1 MPKFKKPK
9 LNITKKLGKVKDFG
23 KKGLSAVGSVGKK
36 GLGAVGKV
44 GKMGM
49 GAVGKVGKM
58 GMGAVGKVGKMGMGA
73 MGKMGKM
80 AMANPMMA
88 GLGGLGAA
96 GALLASM
103 GGIPA
108 GQFAKIAKIGGMMVA
123 PLLLLGSFLKPG
135 ASFVYQGLKQ
145 VVTIA
150 MKTGKG
156 GATFIINM
164 VGMPIKSL
172 MGLLGNMPMLMAGM
186 GGFAA
191 LAVLVS
197 KNYMTW
203 IWKSWKFIVDGWAS
217 APLFTWCEKREDGTC
232 RCPQILRIKKENGKP
247 KIIVEDK
254 KQGWLS
260 SAEGKG
266 CFMNRQCPSGLVC
279 KKKHAWSPRGKCTQ
293 SGAQGANAESAKPK
307 KGFFSSGE
315 GKGCFMNKQCPSGSV
330 CKKKHAWS
338 PRGKCTQSG
347 IAGVTQPAPM
357 VTPPGPIVETGA
369 PLVSTQ
375 PIAMAGGG
383 RLKTMWRLEGET
395 TGNGIQI
402 KINKKSSRRRTR
414 RRTRRKRGGASCP
427 PVGMEY
433 ADWYKE
439 IDGCKAIRKTAS
451 GRTYEVPFPE
461 DRACCA
467 GKNYKCVIKGKLN
480 ERTGEYEPFLGIEE
494 ERNATCE
501 FTGVAD
507 PDLPPPPVTAADFP
521 PAPSHDPSD
530 DPMNTGSSSS
540 SNRPL
545 GPYGL

>member
-1 MPKFKKPK
+1 MNRTRRRRRRKKTRRRRRRGGFKFKTPKFKMPKFKKPK

-23 KKGLSAVGSVGKK
+23 KKGLGAVGSVGKK

-73 MGKMGKM
+73 VGKMGKM

-108 GQFAKIAKIGGMMVA
+108 GQFAKISKIGGMMIA

-145 VVTIA
+145 VVTVGL
-150 MKTGKG
+150 KTGKG

-164 VGMPIKSL
+164 VGLPIKSL

-191 LAVLVS
+191 LGVLVS

-203 IWKSWKFIVDGWAS
+203 IWKSWKYLVDGFTS
-217 APLFTWCEKREDGTC
+217 AELITWCEKDENGIC
-232 RCPQILRIKKENGKP
+232 RCPQVARIKKGKGGKP
-247 KIIVEDK
+247 VIIVEDK
-254 KQGWLS
+254 K
-260 SAEGKG
+260 K
-266 CFMNRQCPSGLVC
+266 
-279 KKKHAWSPRGKCTQ
+279 
-293 SGAQGANAESAKPK
+293 K

-315 GKGCFMNKQCPSGSV
+315 GKGCFMNRQCPSGFV
-330 CKKKHAWS
+330 CKKSKWN
-338 PRGKCTQSG
+338 PRGKCTRSA
-347 IAGVTQPAPM
+347 IEGVTQPEPM
-357 VTPPGPIVETGA
+357 VTAPDPIVETGAPIVETGA

-375 PIAMAGGG
+375 PIVMAGGG

-402 KINKKSSRRRTR
+402 KINKKSSRQRTR
-414 RRTRRKRGGASCP
+414 RRS
-427 PVGMEY
+427 
-433 ADWYKE
+433 
-439 IDGCKAIRKTAS
+439 
-451 GRTYEVPFPE
+451 
-461 DRACCA
+461 
-467 GKNYKCVIKGKLN
+467 
-480 ERTGEYEPFLGIEE
+480 
-494 ERNATCE
+494 
-501 FTGVAD
+501 
-507 PDLPPPPVTAADFP
+507 
-521 PAPSHDPSD
+521 
-530 DPMNTGSSSS
+530 
-540 SNRPL
+540 
-545 GPYGL
+545 